1 MKPILTGLDLMEIQ
15 DEIEIDDLERLMGEI
30 EMLKHLKKD
39 YRELILCNL
48 REEYSE
54 LWNRLKRMKD
64 NSTHAKM
71 CYFQLLPYF
80 QSINLEA
87 IISSQ
92 FDSQIVKNGWIPG
105 QLYVISGLSGGGKT
119 SLAIMISV
127 VLISGLNPLFPEKGR
142 QKQAKV
148 LYVNLEQV
156 TEELEKRAISL
167 FSAMND
173 VSHGIAYS
181 SLMNAGNLSGEENL
195 RNLKMGSYLYS
206 KFSHNLKILD
216 NSAFD
221 SNDIDDLCKKI
232 TAVHNENHYDMVII
246 DQYSII
252 KESDEVSE
260 RIATTLRNLARELNL
275 SIIIL
280 AQMNKVSQRESMN
293 EHGVVDVNKI
303 SGIALKGAS
312 ALEQQASNVT
322 FILPSGKHKC
332 QYGIEGSV
340 VSIVNKKGRYGSG
353 KQISMLFLSEYN
365 LFVDIDE
372 VDTIKSNNMVQEVFI
387 DEKI

>member
-1 MKPILTGLDLMEIQ
+1 
-15 DEIEIDDLERLMGEI
+15 
-30 EMLKHLKKD
+30 
-39 YRELILCNL
+39 
-48 REEYSE
+48 
-54 LWNRLKRMKD
+54 
-64 NSTHAKM
+64 
-71 CYFQLLPYF
+71 
-80 QSINLEA
+80 
-87 IISSQ
+87 
-92 FDSQIVKNGWIPG
+92 
-105 QLYVISGLSGGGKT
+105 
-119 SLAIMISV
+119 MISV

-142 QKQAKV
+142 QKQSKV
-148 LYVNLEQV
+148 LYVNLEQA

-246 DQYSII
+246 DQYSNI